1 MRGSI
6 KQGTAVW
13 LALMG
18 TSALAT
24 VRYVDVNSAAP
35 APPYSTWAS
44 AATTIQ
50 DAVDVALAGD
60 EIVVTNGVY
69 QTGGR
74 AVDGAMTNRVAM
86 TNALTVR
93 SVNGPGVTVI
103 AGTRPADSAV
113 RCVYLGDGSTLAG
126 FTLTNGATRS
136 SGDYEREQSGGGVWC
151 ASATAV
157 VSNCVLSG
165 NWAFSSG
172 GGASGGTLNYCTLTG
187 NSAGGD
193 EGAGGGASV
202 CTLNYCTLS
211 SNTVHGGIESCPVGG
226 GALDCTLNNCTLT
239 GNSAPA
245 GGGAYGG
252 TLNHCTL
259 TGNSATAGDGG
270 GGVYWGTLNNCTL
283 TGNYA
288 TQGGGTYFG
297 TLTNCTLAGNSA
309 ANGGGAYESTLNNCA
324 LTGNSAEAGGGASEC
339 SLNNCTLTGN
349 SALGGGGAFGGTM
362 NNCALTG
369 NSAQNGGGYFISP
382 TNCTLAGN
390 SASDSGGGTC
400 PGTLN
405 NCTLSGN
412 SASDSGGGAY
422 GAMLNNCI
430 VYYNVARQSGANY
443 DSFSTLNYSCTTPLP
458 PGGVGNLTAEPQL
471 ASASHLSAGSPC
483 RAAGSAAYSSGLDI
497 DGELWLNPPSIG
509 CDEYHAGAITGP
521 LSAAIEASYTN
532 VATGFAVDFRA
543 QIGGHASASLW
554 EFGDGTVLSNRPY
567 SSHSWTAV
575 GDYTVVLRAYNE
587 SYPGGVSATVTVHVV
602 EQPVHYVALESGNP
616 LAPYT
621 SWATAATSIQDAVDA
636 ATMVGALVL
645 VSNGVYQ
652 TGGRVVDGATTNR
665 VAVTKLLTMRSVNG
679 AEVTVIDGGRAV
691 RCAYLGDGAALVG
704 FTLTNGTANNGGGV
718 WCPSAGAV
726 VSNCV
731 LSGNS
736 AGCGGGASGG
746 TLNNCTLTGN
756 SAEDG
761 GGASLCTLNNCT
773 LIGNWA
779 DGGGGGAAGGTLNNC
794 RVTGNLATGSD
805 GTGGGAALNTLNN
818 CTLTGNSADVDGGGA
833 YMSALNN
840 CTLSGNSAGSAGGG
854 AYFSTLNNC
863 IVYYNV
869 AVQSGG
875 GANYWAGTFN
885 YSCTTPLPGGLA
897 NFDKPPL
904 FVDPVSGNLRLQS
917 NSPCIN
923 AGLNAHA
930 PAGLDLDGHSRI
942 VGGTVD
948 IGAYEFQSPTSII
961 SYAWLQG
968 HNLPTDGSADYADPD
983 GDGLNNW
990 QEWRAGTDPTD
1001 PLSVLR
1007 LMTPVPGPSGLT
1019 VSWQSVDTRTY
1030 FLERSTNLI
1039 VAPAFLPFS
1048 SNIVGQ
1054 VGTTTLLDTNA
1065 AGIAPVFYRVGV
1077 QD

>member
-1 MRGSI
+1 MHPQFVNGSNKELMRGSI

-245 GGGAYGG
+245 GGG
-252 TLNHCTL
+252 
-259 TGNSATAGDGG
+259 
-270 GGVYWGTLNNCTL
+270 
-283 TGNYA
+283 
-288 TQGGGTYFG
+288 TYFG

-382 TNCTLAGN
+382 TNCTLR
-390 SASDSGGGTC
+390 
-400 PGTLN
+400 
-405 NCTLSGN
+405 GN

-497 DGELWLNPPSIG
+497 DGELWLNPPS
-509 CDEYHAGAITGP
+509 
-521 LSAAIEASYTN
+521 
-532 VATGFAVDFRA
+532 
-543 QIGGHASASLW
+543 
-554 EFGDGTVLSNRPY
+554 
-567 SSHSWTAV
+567 
-575 GDYTVVLRAYNE
+575 
-587 SYPGGVSATVTVHVV
+587 
-602 EQPVHYVALESGNP
+602 
-616 LAPYT
+616 
-621 SWATAATSIQDAVDA
+621 
-636 ATMVGALVL
+636 
-645 VSNGVYQ
+645 
-652 TGGRVVDGATTNR
+652 
-665 VAVTKLLTMRSVNG
+665 
-679 AEVTVIDGGRAV
+679 
-691 RCAYLGDGAALVG
+691 
-704 FTLTNGTANNGGGV
+704 
-718 WCPSAGAV
+718 
-726 VSNCV
+726 
-731 LSGNS
+731 
-736 AGCGGGASGG
+736 
-746 TLNNCTLTGN
+746 
-756 SAEDG
+756 
-761 GGASLCTLNNCT
+761 
-773 LIGNWA
+773 
-779 DGGGGGAAGGTLNNC
+779 
-794 RVTGNLATGSD
+794 
-805 GTGGGAALNTLNN
+805 
-818 CTLTGNSADVDGGGA
+818 
-833 YMSALNN
+833 
-840 CTLSGNSAGSAGGG
+840 
-854 AYFSTLNNC
+854 
-863 IVYYNV
+863 
-869 AVQSGG
+869 
-875 GANYWAGTFN
+875 
-885 YSCTTPLPGGLA
+885 
-897 NFDKPPL
+897 
-904 FVDPVSGNLRLQS
+904 
-917 NSPCIN
+917 
-923 AGLNAHA
+923 
-930 PAGLDLDGHSRI
+930 
-942 VGGTVD
+942 
-948 IGAYEFQSPTSII
+948 
-961 SYAWLQG
+961 
-968 HNLPTDGSADYADPD
+968 
-983 GDGLNNW
+983 
-990 QEWRAGTDPTD
+990 
-1001 PLSVLR
+1001 
-1007 LMTPVPGPSGLT
+1007 
-1019 VSWQSVDTRTY
+1019 
-1030 FLERSTNLI
+1030 
-1039 VAPAFLPFS
+1039 
-1048 SNIVGQ
+1048 
-1054 VGTTTLLDTNA
+1054 
-1065 AGIAPVFYRVGV
+1065 
-1077 QD
+1077 